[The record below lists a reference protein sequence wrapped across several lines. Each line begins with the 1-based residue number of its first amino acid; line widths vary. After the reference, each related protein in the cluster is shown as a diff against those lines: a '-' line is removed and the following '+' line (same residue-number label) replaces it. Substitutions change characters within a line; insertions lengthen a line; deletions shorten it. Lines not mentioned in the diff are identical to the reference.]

1 MHPSTFAK
9 GNKRTLKNLMALR
22 QQAQTDKAP
31 RVALRIQGVM
41 LSLAKH
47 SVSDIARLLHVH
59 RSAAHAWILAW
70 NEHGITGLYEG
81 HRSGRPAALDEAA
94 AEHLR
99 DIVESGP
106 LAYGLQS
113 GVWTSP
119 IIAQIIAEEFDVH
132 YHPCHVRK
140 LLGQIGCSV
149 QRPRA
154 KLMQADPV
162 KQRRWTRYTYR
173 VLSASVRKC
182 MKIAAQGAVWI
193 NG

>member
-1 MHPSTFAK
+1 MRPSTFAN
-9 GNKRTLKNLMALR
+9 GNQRTLKNLMALR

-31 RVALRIQGVM
+31 RVALRIQGVL

-81 HRSGRPAALDEAA
+81 HRSGRPAALDEGA
-94 AEHLR
+94 AERLR

-106 LAYGLQS
+106 VAYGLQTA
-113 GVWTSP
+113 VWTSP

-132 YHPCHVRK
+132 YHPGHVRK

-162 KQRRWTRYTYR
+162 KQHRWTRYTYPNIKKKPAPKGR
-173 VLSASVRKC
+173 
-182 MKIAAQGAVWI
+182 
-193 NG
+193 